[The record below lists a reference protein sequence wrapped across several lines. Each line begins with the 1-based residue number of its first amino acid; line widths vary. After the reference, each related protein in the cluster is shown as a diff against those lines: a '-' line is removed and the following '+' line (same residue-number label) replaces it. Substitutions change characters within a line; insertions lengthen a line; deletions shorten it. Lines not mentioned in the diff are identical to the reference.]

1 MRNQEFDLSSKLE
14 KFSSFDMGVNFTC
27 SNAQPDRYRH
37 WDSLTSDFFQVSRGA
52 GLSLSAASFGEKSVS
67 VSLMRFNR
75 VLDFDPD
82 TGEIEVEAGI
92 RLYSLFNF
100 LASNGR
106 YLPIQ
111 PGHGQISIGGCVA
124 ADVHGKNQLKDGTFI
139 EQVISLKLF
148 HPAHGLLELS
158 RESNKELFFLTCG
171 GYGLTGHILSVKLK
185 TQTLTSQNVITKT
198 RLFDDID
205 SGLSLL
211 SEEAVGADF
220 LHSWHDFT
228 RPGSKKSSGVVFV
241 SNFEQISN
249 NEESV
254 IDIREIDV
262 RPLGTRRRM
271 PASKYLVN
279 RFSVRILN
287 SAYKKVNSRHTQG
300 KKLDLADA
308 LFPIHRLQTYYYI
321 LGNNGFHEYQ
331 MLLPKNIASNFLSE
345 LATIAETLGVPITLA
360 SGKLFGGQQDLLR
373 FSGEGICFAINFPRS
388 EQSGRLLKWLDHN
401 LVICGGKPNLIKDS
415 RLPRQVAEACYP
427 GISEFRE
434 SLLQFDPKRLFRS
447 EMSER
452 LGL

>member
-1 MRNQEFDLSSKLE
+1 MRNQEFDLNSKLE

-27 SNAQPDRYRH
+27 RNAQPDRYRH

-75 VLDFDPD
+75 VLDFDSV

-100 LASNGR
+100 LASNGY

-171 GYGLTGHILSVKLK
+171 GFGLTGHILSVKLR
-185 TQTLTSQNVITKT
+185 TQALTSQDVITTT
-198 RLFDDID
+198 RLFDDLN

-228 RPGSKKSSGVVFV
+228 RPKIRKGSGVIFV
-241 SNFEQISN
+241 SNFEEISN
-249 NEESV
+249 KEDSPFAKT
-254 IDIREIDV
+254 EIDV
-262 RPLGTRRRM
+262 RPLGTRHRM
-271 PASKYLVN
+271 PASKILVN
-279 RFSVRILN
+279 QFSVSILN
-287 SAYKKVNSRHTQG
+287 YAYKKMNSRHTQG
-300 KKLDLADA
+300 KKTDLADA
-308 LFPIHRLQTYYYI
+308 LFPIHRLQSYYYI
-321 LGNNGFHEYQ
+321 LGNHGFHEYQ
-331 MLLPKNIASNFLSE
+331 MLLPKNVASNFINE
-345 LATIAETLGVPITLA
+345 LANIAENLGVPITLA

-373 FSGEGICFAINFPRS
+373 FSGEGICFAINFLRNEKS
-388 EQSGRLLKWLDHN
+388 ELLLKWLDHN
-401 LVICGGKPNLIKDS
+401 LVMYGGKPNLIKDS

-427 GISEFRE
+427 GMSEFRKR
-434 SLLQFDPKRLFRS
+434 LLEFDPKRQFRS